1 MNIGITIREL
11 RKRKNLSQEE
21 LSGLTNIS
29 QTYISQIESG
39 KKTPTLDVLQTIG
52 EKIGVPFQIISFL
65 SLNEDAIP
73 EGKREHYKAIE
84 PAVKAMIKEYF
95 LAD

>member
-39 KKTPTLDVLQTIG
+39 KKIPSLEVLQTIG
-52 EKIGVPFQIISFL
+52 EKIGVPVEIISFL
-65 SLNEDAIP
+65 SLDKDSIAEH
-73 EGKREHYKAIE
+73 KREHYKFVE
-84 PAVKAMIKEYF
+84 PALKAFVKEFF
-95 LAD
+95 LVD